1 MPTKRLSMRQLRT
14 ILRLRLQAKLS
25 LRQIKDSLRL
35 SLGAVQKICSKA
47 EDLKLDWLSI
57 EQLDDQQLA
66 SQFYPAADTRSSNSF
81 QLPDWSEVYREL
93 KGKGVTKHLLWEE
106 YTQQFPNRS
115 YSYPQY
121 CMLYQQWQKKQK
133 RSMRQHHKAGEKLFV
148 DYAGQTIPIVQ
159 QETGEIQFA
168 QIFVAVMG
176 ASNLTYAEATW
187 SQRLPDWI
195 SSHVR
200 TFEFMGGVP
209 ALLIPDNLKSSTT
222 RACRYDP
229 DINMAYQQLAAHYG
243 TAIVPAR
250 PRKPQDKAKAEV
262 GVQIIE
268 RWILAR
274 LRHHTFFSLAELN
287 QHIHFLL
294 EEVNNKPFK
303 QLKGTRQQWF
313 DSLDKP
319 ALLPLPKQAFEFT
332 EIKIVKVNID
342 YHIQYDNHLYSVPHH
357 LVGEKLE
364 LHAKEFLIE
373 MYFHNRCICQHARHY
388 QPGVT
393 TVPKHMPE
401 RHEKHHKWSAGRLMN
416 WAKDIGDDVL
426 VWVKSQLKQKQ
437 HEEQAY
443 RVCLGLLNL
452 SRQYPN
458 ERLNT
463 ACRIANQKSLYRLKQ
478 VKSILLSNQDKL
490 QPNLFEQETVSP
502 LPQSH
507 ENIRGPKSYH

>member
-1 MPTKRLSMRQLRT
+1 MRQLRT

-25 LRQIKDSLRL
+25 LRQIKTSLRL
-35 SLGAVQKICSKA
+35 SPGAVQKICSKA
-47 EDLKLDWLSI
+47 EALDLDWPAI

-66 SQFYPAADTRSSNSF
+66 SRFYPQADTRVSSAF

-93 KGKGVTKHLLWEE
+93 KRKGMTGLLLWEE
-106 YTQQFPNRS
+106 YTQQYPNRC

-148 DYAGQTIPIVQ
+148 DYAGQTVPVVQ
-159 QETGEIQFA
+159 QDTGEIQFA
-168 QIFVAVMG
+168 RIFVAVLG
-176 ASNLTYAEATW
+176 ASNYTYAEATW

-195 SSHVR
+195 GSHVR
-200 TFEFMGGVP
+200 TFEFIKGVP
-209 ALLIPDNLKSSTT
+209 VLLIPDNLKSSTT

-229 DINMAYQQLAAHYG
+229 DINMSYQQMAAHYG
-243 TAIVPAR
+243 TAFVPAR

-268 RWILAR
+268 RWIPAR
-274 LRHHTFFSLAELN
+274 LRHQTFFSLTELN
-287 QHIHFLL
+287 QQIHGLL

-313 DSLDKP
+313 DLLDKP

-332 EIKIVKVNID
+332 EIKTVKVNVD
-342 YHIQYDNHLYSVPHH
+342 YHIQFDGHLYSVPHH
-357 LVGEKLE
+357 LVGEKPE
-364 LHAKEFLIE
+364 VHAKAFLIE
-373 MYFHNRCICQHARHY
+373 MYFHNRCICQHARQYHS
-388 QPGVT
+388 GTT
-393 TVPKHMPE
+393 TVPAHMPE
-401 RHEKHHKWSAGRLMN
+401 RHKKHHQWTPGRLMN
-416 WAKDIGDDVL
+416 WAKDIGDEVL
-426 VWVKSQLKQKQ
+426 IRVKSQLKQKQ

-443 RVCLGLLNL
+443 RVCPGLLNL

-458 ERLNT
+458 ERLNK
-463 ACRIANQKSLYRLKQ
+463 ACQIANHKNLNRLKHI
-478 VKSILLSNQDKL
+478 KSILLSNQDKL
-490 QPNLFEQETVSP
+490 QPDFFEQKEPSS